1 MSEEQRELEMA
12 LAAQQT
18 GPSASP
24 SVPYIKYIMEDTFK
38 PDNLPPALCA
48 VVYDK
53 ELALSNLKEDD
64 ISWLRDQL
72 QRSVIN
78 FKNGRPISSTNYKE
92 EITLSVLPA
101 KFLIKLARSRD
112 GGFERKQQT
121 TQTVIRQAVVSG
133 QPMPGRRWSIF
144 GKRKGG
150 EVK

>member
-72 QRSVIN
+72 RRSIIN
-78 FKNGRPISSTNYKE
+78 FKSGRPISSTNYKE

-133 QPMPGRRWSIF
+133 PPTPGRRWSIF

>member
-1 MSEEQRELEMA
+1 MADDQKELEMA

-18 GPSASP
+18 GPTASP
-24 SVPYIKYIMEDTFK
+24 SVPYIKYIMEDDFK
-38 PDNLPPALCA
+38 PDNLPPALRA

-53 ELALSNLKEDD
+53 ELALSNLREDD

-72 QRSVIN
+72 RRSIIN
-78 FKNGRPISSTNYKE
+78 FKSGRPISSTNYKE
-92 EITLSVLPA
+92 EITLSALPA

-133 QPMPGRRWSIF
+133 QPMPRRRWSIF